1 MFLHSYITRKLVGEL
16 FVRLLHDGNLSWSC
30 FTHYIRLGNSLGS
43 TFTDYCATR
52 KLVGELL
59 TDYCTT
65 GKLVGGVVLPIALR
79 PGNSFGRV
87 LRTVRLISSLG
98 FDI

>member
-1 MFLHSYITRKLVGEL
+1 MELFYPLHTTRKLVGE
-16 FVRLLHDGNLSWSC
+16 
-30 FTHYIRLGNSLGS
+30 Y

-65 GKLVGGVVLPIALR
+65 GKLVGELFYRLPYDPETRLGEFYAL
-79 PGNSFGRV
+79 
-87 LRTVRLISSLG
+87 
-98 FDI
+98 

>member
-65 GKLVGGVVLPIALR
+65 GKLVGELFYRLPYDPETRLGEFYAL
-79 PGNSFGRV
+79 
-87 LRTVRLISSLG
+87 
-98 FDI
+98 